1 VPEPVHA
8 PILIQIA
15 IAIVAATLGGLLAK
29 VLRQPLILGYLIA
42 GVVIGPLQGLGLI
55 DAHDI
60 EPVAELGLILLLFM
74 IGLEIDLRKLAA
86 TGGATVAAG
95 VGQFGLCVVMGLGF
109 APLLGFDGMDA
120 AYLAVAAALSSTMIV
135 VKLLYDKAELDTE
148 PGRITLGILVFQDLW
163 AIAFLALQP
172 TLQDPDVVILLLS
185 VLKGA
190 GLVAFAFLTSG
201 WVLPPV
207 FRTAAKSP
215 ELMLI
220 GALGWCFL
228 MVLAS
233 AELGLSREMGAL
245 IAGVSLSTF
254 PYNLNVIAKVI
265 SLRDFF
271 LTLFFVTLGA
281 QIPGP
286 SADILLAALALSGFL
301 VASRFLSITPL
312 LHFLRQ
318 GNRVAFIPALNLSQI
333 SEFSLVICTLGIA
346 HGHIGEDVRVVV
358 VLTFAITSVLSTYAL
373 TYNYEIF
380 RALNPIL
387 TRLGLRDLGHGESA
401 AADTDHDIILLG
413 LYRDGS
419 SLIHE
424 LLARDPTLRAR
435 LAVIDFNPKVK
446 DRLERLGVR
455 AIYGD
460 ISHRD
465 TLHHAD
471 IEHAKVLVSTV
482 PDALLRGTTNA
493 RLLEEL
499 RGLAPHAAHI
509 VTSDDFGMTRELYEA
524 GAGYVYVPRLMGAG
538 ELAEVVR
545 SALSGDLT
553 RLRDAARDALEHRV
567 EVLD

>member
-1 VPEPVHA
+1 MHLD
-8 PILIQIA
+8 ILLQIA

-42 GVVIGPLQGLGLI
+42 GVVVGPLEGFGYI

-60 EPVAELGLILLLFM
+60 EPIAELGLILLLFM

-86 TGGATVAAG
+86 TGGATVAVG
-95 VGQFGLCVVMGLGF
+95 IGQFAICVLLGLGF
-109 APLLGFDGMDA
+109 APIIGFEGIDA
-120 AYLAVAAALSSTMIV
+120 IYIAVAAALSSTMIV
-135 VKLLYDKAELDTE
+135 VKLLYDKAELDTG
-148 PGRITLGILVFQDLW
+148 PGRITLAILVFQDLW

-172 TLQDPDVVILLLS
+172 SLQDPDVVILLFSL
-185 VLKGA
+185 LKGA
-190 GLVAFAFLTSG
+190 GLVAFAFLMSG

-228 MVLAS
+228 MVFAS

-281 QIPGP
+281 QIPAP
-286 SADILLAALALSGFL
+286 SGDILVAALALSAFL
-301 VASRFLSITPL
+301 ILSRFVSITPI
-312 LHFLRQ
+312 LHLMKQ

-333 SEFSLVICTLGIA
+333 SEFSLVICTLGI
-346 HGHIGEDVRVVV
+346 GYGQISEDVRVVV
-358 VLTFAITSVLSTYAL
+358 ILTFAITSVLSTYAL
-373 TYNYEIF
+373 TYNYQIF

-387 TRLGLRDLGHGESA
+387 KRIGLRDLDHEGERSA
-401 AADTDHDIILLG
+401 DEDHEIVLLG

-424 LLARDPTLRAR
+424 LLTRDPLMRSR
-435 LAVIDFNPKVK
+435 LAVIDFNPNVK
-446 DRLERLGVR
+446 ERLDQLGVH

-465 TLHHAD
+465 TLHHAE
-471 IEHAKVLVSTV
+471 IEHAKVLISSI
-482 PDALLRGTTNA
+482 PDAMLRGTSNA

-499 RGLAPHAAHI
+499 RSLAPRAVHI
-509 VTSDDFGMTRELYEA
+509 VTADDFGLAKELYEQ
-524 GAGYVYVPRLMGAG
+524 GAGFVYIPRLMGAG
-538 ELAEVVR
+538 ELAEVVATAMYGNLSEVR
-545 SALSGDLT
+545 SA
-553 RLRDAARDALEHRV
+553 ARAALENRL
-567 EVLD
+567 EVLA

>member
-1 VPEPVHA
+1 VHA
-8 PILIQIA
+8 DILIQIA
-15 IAIVAATLGGLLAK
+15 IAIIAATLGGLLAK
-29 VLRQPLILGYLIA
+29 VLRQPLILGYLVA
-42 GVVIGPLQGLGLI
+42 GVVVGPLEGFGYI

-86 TGGATVAAG
+86 TGGTTVAVG
-95 VGQFGLCVVMGLGF
+95 IGQFALCVALGLGF
-109 APLLGFDGMDA
+109 APLLGFEGIDA
-120 AYLAVAAALSSTMIV
+120 IYIAVAAALSSTMIV
-135 VKLLYDKAELDTE
+135 VKLLYDKAELDTG
-148 PGRITLGILVFQDLW
+148 PGRITLAILVFQDLW

-172 TLQDPDVVILLLS
+172 TLQDPDLVILLLS

-190 GLVAFAFLTSG
+190 GLVAFAFLMSG

-207 FRTAAKSP
+207 FRSAAKSP

-228 MVLAS
+228 MVFAS

-254 PYNLNVIAKVI
+254 PYNLNVISKVI

-281 QIPGP
+281 QIPAPGLDTL
-286 SADILLAALALSGFL
+286 SAALALSAFL
-301 VASRFLSITPL
+301 VLSRFLSITPI
-312 LHFLRQ
+312 LHFMKQ

-333 SEFSLVICTLGIA
+333 SEFSLVICTLGI
-346 HGHIGEDVRVVV
+346 GYGQISEDVRVVV
-358 VLTFAITSVLSTYAL
+358 ILTFAITSVLSTYGL
-373 TYNYEIF
+373 TYNYQVF

-387 TRLGLRDLGHGESA
+387 TRLGMRDLGDDDA
-401 AADTDHDIILLG
+401 AAAASDHDIMLLG

-424 LLARDPTLRAR
+424 LLIRDPTLRSR
-435 LAVIDFNPKVK
+435 IAVIDFNPKVK
-446 DRLERLGVR
+446 ERLDTLGVH

-471 IEHAKVLVSTV
+471 IEHAKVLVSSI
-482 PDALLRGTTNA
+482 PDAILRGTSNA

-499 RGLAPHAAHI
+499 RSLAPHAAHI
-509 VTSDDFGMTRELYEA
+509 VTSDDFGVARELYEA
-524 GAGYVYVPRLMGAG
+524 GAGYVYIPRLMGAG
-538 ELAEVVR
+538 ELAEVV
-545 SALSGDLT
+545 LT
-553 RLRDAARDALEHRV
+553 AMYGNLAEVRAAARNALEHRM